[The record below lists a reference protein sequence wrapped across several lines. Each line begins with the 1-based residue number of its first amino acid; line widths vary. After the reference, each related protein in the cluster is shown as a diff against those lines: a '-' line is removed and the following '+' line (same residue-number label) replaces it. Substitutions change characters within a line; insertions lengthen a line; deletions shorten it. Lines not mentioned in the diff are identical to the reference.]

1 MERKRLE
8 EEASLQKKLE
18 AERKRLE
25 KERKQFELDKKMQ
38 AEETARLQAE
48 LRRYSPLSFHC
59 RLKPGSY
66 FL

>member
-48 LRRYSPLSFHC
+48 LRRYSSLSFHC

>member
-8 EEASLQKKLE
+8 EEATLQKQLE

-25 KERKQFELDKKMQ
+25 KERQQFELDKKMQ

-48 LRRYSPLSFHC
+48 LRR
-59 RLKPGSY
+59 
-66 FL
+66 